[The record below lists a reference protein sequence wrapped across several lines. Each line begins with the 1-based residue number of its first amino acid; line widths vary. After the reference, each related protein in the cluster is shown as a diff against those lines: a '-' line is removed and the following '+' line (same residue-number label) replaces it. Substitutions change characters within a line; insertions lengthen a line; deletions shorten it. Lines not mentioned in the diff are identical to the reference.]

1 MTFDRRAK
9 RGGGLRTV
17 AIGMVRRR
25 DPLVDLEYCDAIPR
39 QLELREPLEDVLR
52 RASAAQ
58 RERRAAARSVF
69 FEIARQQLG
78 APCRDGVRVRQNLDR
93 ELGVQ
98 ILRHVQINSSASAGP
113 QLPGS

>member
-9 RGGGLRTV
+9 RRRGLCAVT
-17 AIGMVRRR
+17 IGMVRRR
-25 DPLVDLEYCDAIPR
+25 DPLVHLEHCDAIPR
-39 QLELREPLEDVLR
+39 QLELREPLEDFLR
-52 RASAAQ
+52 RAPAAHARASRRRAQ
-58 RERRAAARSVF
+58 RLL
-69 FEIARQQLG
+69 EIAREQLG
-78 APCRDGVRVRQNLDR
+78 APCCDGVRVRQNLDR